1 MNRMSSPLRIVSWN
15 IEHEP
20 EHWRK
25 VLDLDADIA
34 LLQEA
39 PQPSGSIARKVN
51 AGNEPWVTK
60 DSEDHK
66 WPRKFRTAVA
76 RISDRVNVEWIEC
89 VPKDRAGE
97 GQLGVTNPG
106 TIAAARVRLGDHGPM
121 MVFSVYALWKRD
133 KYERGFNETSAN
145 NIIWDIDDFVK
156 ENNARCR
163 KQIQYVIAGDLNFVY
178 GYGRTGF
185 YDDKKDKELS
195 DSVFRNTANKGWIF
209 KGPQYPNGRCPV
221 PRPREMP
228 EASENVPT
236 YYHKKEGKSPADAF
250 RQLDYVFASKG
261 SAEGVTAKAQ
271 NEPKQWG
278 PSDHCRIWIDVKAD
292 AMRPEEIP
300 AQKPGPPGP
309 RGAQGPPG
317 PPGKPGDVS
326 ALAESLNKKFFVLIV
341 LIGAGLALALLLSL
355 RDVHNEL
362 PTAIDPPPK
371 SERDN
376 DSLTL
381 FMDKNC
387 ADFGSWREAQDFFE
401 KNDPDSD
408 PHRLD
413 GLTQNAKNG
422 IACESLKTDGWDC
435 DDFSTWKQ
443 AQRFYEFKGGP
454 QSDPH
459 NLDIDG
465 DRCACESLPGA
476 TCRI

>member
-51 AGNEPWVTK
+51 AGSNKSWVT
-60 DSEDHK
+60 DGSDGVS
-66 WPRKFRTAVA
+66 RRFRTAV
-76 RISDRVNVEWIEC
+76 VKLPKTPKTKNVKVKWIPC
-89 VPKDRAGE
+89 VRKEGE
-97 GQLGVTNPG
+97 GKEQLAKGQLPVTNLG
-106 TIAAARVRLGDHGPM
+106 TIAAARVQLGDYGPM
-121 MVFSVYALWKRD
+121 TVFSVYGLWQRGD
-133 KYERGFNETSAN
+133 ERGDGRRERYPDASVPAIMRDINRFVTQKNE
-145 NIIWDIDDFVK
+145 
-156 ENNARCR
+156 
-163 KQIQYVIAGDLNFVY
+163 QLHQYIIAGDLNFVR
-178 GYGRTGF
+178 GRGRTGR
-185 YDDKKDKELS
+185 DTSQDKRRSDGVFDQAKE
-195 DSVFRNTANKGWIF
+195 NGWEFI
-209 KGPQYPNGRCPV
+209 GPQDSNGK
-221 PRPREMP
+221 
-228 EASENVPT
+228 NVPT
-236 YYHKKEGKSPADAF
+236 YCHKDSPA
-250 RQLDYVFASKG
+250 RCQLDYVFASKG

-341 LIGAGLALALLLSL
+341 LIGAGLALALFLSL

-401 KNDPDSD
+401 QNDPDSD
-408 PHRLD
+408 PHKLD

-476 TCRI
+476 TCGI